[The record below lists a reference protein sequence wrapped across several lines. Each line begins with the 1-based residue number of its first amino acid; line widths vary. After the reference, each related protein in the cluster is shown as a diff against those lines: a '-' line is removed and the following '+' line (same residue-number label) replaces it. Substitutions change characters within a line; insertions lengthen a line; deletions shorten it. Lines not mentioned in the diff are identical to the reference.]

1 MGRRGP
7 PPKPTHLKLLE
18 GTFRKD
24 RAAKREPKAPKPK
37 KKRMSPPAYLGR
49 LAKAEWRRII
59 PKLDEM
65 GILSDADRAVIAAYC
80 QAWQRVQ
87 QYEKDIDDNG
97 SSFITEKGYECQRP
111 AVAMAQKQ
119 AQLLRQFAGEL
130 GLSPSSRSRV
140 EVPEKAPPADPTE
153 ELLFGKRRGA

>member
-24 RAAKREPKAPKPK
+24 RAAKREPKAPATK
-37 KKRMSPPAYLGR
+37 KQRLSPPAYLGR
-49 LAKAEWRRII
+49 GAKAEWRRII
-59 PKLDEM
+59 PILDEM
-65 GILSDADRAVIAAYC
+65 GILSKADRSVIAAYC
-80 QAWQRVQ
+80 QAWQRYQ
-87 QYEKDIDDNG
+87 EFERLIDEHG
-97 SSFITEKGYECQRP
+97 VTFVTEKGYIAQRP
-111 AVAMAQKQ
+111 EVAMSAKQ
-119 AQLLRQFAGEL
+119 QTLLKQFAGEL

-140 EVPEKAPPADPTE
+140 EVPEKAPPKDPTE

>member
-24 RAAKREPKAPKPK
+24 RAAKREPKAPKTS
-37 KKRMSPPAYLGR
+37 KRPSPPAYLGR
-49 LAKAEWRRII
+49 NAKAEWRRII
-59 PKLDEM
+59 PILDEM
-65 GILSDADRAVIAAYC
+65 GILSTADRSIIAAYC
-80 QAWQRVQ
+80 QAWHRLQ

-97 SSFITEKGYECQRP
+97 SSFTTEKGYECQRP

-140 EVPEKAPPADPTE
+140 EVPEKPPEKDKTE